1 MLDDLLGR
9 TPLKERIAA
18 LEEELEHAKRE
29 LRAERR
35 RRSEASTAKQE
46 AEERV
51 NRLEDKISGLQ
62 GKLKK
67 AKEEGGLRYRR
78 VDELRGTRLTELL
91 DRLTSLHTEPEGALS
106 AYVED
111 DIPEEVGAVFGDRTP
126 LVERA
131 SPCLVYADDEALVTE
146 ALDPAV
152 APEPFV
158 TWGDRFRVERD
169 WFRPAGPHALALVR
183 SDLFALGTYDGR
195 ERVSMRGF
203 TTDVKSKHSKGG
215 FSQGRFER
223 IRDGQIHD
231 HLEKCR
237 AAIDELDVRPLYVVG
252 EHALLGEF
260 ADAAAATEAV
270 DATGE
275 PEAALDDAHRSFWTT
290 RRYGI

>member
-18 LEEELEHAKRE
+18 LEAELEHAERE
-29 LRAERR
+29 LQAERR
-35 RRSEASTAKQE
+35 RRREATTAKQA

-51 NRLEDKISGLQ
+51 NRLEDKVSGLQ
-62 GKLKK
+62 GKRER
-67 AKEEGGLRYRR
+67 ATEEGGVGYRR
-78 VDELRGTRLTELL
+78 VDELYGARLTEVL
-91 DRLTSLHTEPEGALS
+91 DRLGSLHTGPEGALS
-106 AYVED
+106 AYVEGAVPD
-111 DIPEEVGAVFGDRTP
+111 EVGELIGDRTP

-131 SPCLVYADDEALVTE
+131 APCLVYADDEALVTE
-146 ALDPAV
+146 AFDPPV

-158 TWGDRFRVERD
+158 AWDDRFRVDRA
-169 WFRPAGPHALALVR
+169 WFEPAGTHALALVR
-183 SDLFALGTYDGR
+183 SDLFALGVYDGR
-195 ERVSMRGF
+195 ERASMRGF

-237 AAIDELDVRPLYVVG
+237 EAVDELDVAPLYVVG

-260 ADAAAATEAV
+260 AERAAATEAV
-270 DATGE
+270 DATGD
-275 PEAALDDAHRSFWTT
+275 PEEALDDAHRAFWTT